1 MYVILVARNLVCLV
15 LGGLITASTASV
27 TVTVTQRLDTPSAR
41 LRVWR
46 MVVIQNSV
54 QLAICCAVPTD
65 VRKNW
70 QIVV

>member
-1 MYVILVARNLVCLV
+1 MVCMLYWLQGTLFACLV

-54 QLAICCAVPTD
+54 QLAICFVLYQ
-65 VRKNW
+65 RM
-70 QIVV
+70 